1 MAERAHKV
9 ARHQEEGT
17 AGPAMEYDLANFE
30 VNEGVFAGNSL
41 FDQLSDDEL
50 KARLRLV
57 LTAERT
63 RLSDLSVLASTNLHP
78 KIVQLLT
85 TSHATYCDAV
95 LEFTARESKIL
106 LLSIL
111 EGEKLGS
118 NHFAIGPLPKCA
130 GELCYGILA
139 RVPAQKDLS
148 AAHSLSRLSF
158 QAIGLRIGASA
169 ADAETRPL
177 VAHET
182 SKALQSVA
190 FKRLPPD
197 LATVLVPQQ
206 IGSIVF
212 VPSEAV
218 EEKKL
223 SYISFAAEA
232 SIISAGG
239 LHHNRL
245 EAPAGPV
252 ALSPNFVALTTRA
265 GGCGPRQGPRP
276 DLQVARDSTAVAFPA
291 LIGFAR
297 WVGGQLLAATRDS
310 DRVIFATL
318 STVRPSLILRPDP
331 LVNLAFA
338 PGCKLDWSQ
347 RPCSEWEIPLE
358 VDFHHKLVLWYKE
371 LAEPVLS
378 TFGVGFRP
386 DGIVLCAAFE
396 DDLIE
401 IPLDHGH
408 IGEQG
413 WNALALIAEHL
424 RTE

>member
-1 MAERAHKV
+1 MQKAHV
-9 ARHQEEGT
+9 CIQ
-17 AGPAMEYDLANFE
+17 
-30 VNEGVFAGNSL
+30 
-41 FDQLSDDEL
+41 
-50 KARLRLV
+50 
-57 LTAERT
+57 
-63 RLSDLSVLASTNLHP
+63 
-78 KIVQLLT
+78 
-85 TSHATYCDAV
+85 
-95 LEFTARESKIL
+95 
-106 LLSIL
+106 
-111 EGEKLGS
+111 
-118 NHFAIGPLPKCA
+118 FAIGPLPKCA

-139 RVPAQKDLS
+139 LVPAQKDLS

-177 VAHET
+177 VAHEVSLSCFQKVGDLFPDTPHFFSLQT

-206 IGSIVF
+206 IGSIIF

-297 WVGGQLLAATRDS
+297 WVGGQVLAATRDS
-310 DRVIFATL
+310 DRIIFATL
-318 STVRPSLILRPDP
+318 STVRPSLIRARTPSSTSLSRPVANSTGRSAHARGGRSRSRWISTTSWSCGTRNWQSQSCRP
-331 LVNLAFA
+331 LASVSARTASSCAL
-338 PGCKLDWSQ
+338 
-347 RPCSEWEIPLE
+347 
-358 VDFHHKLVLWYKE
+358 
-371 LAEPVLS
+371 LS
-378 TFGVGFRP
+378 
-386 DGIVLCAAFE
+386 
-396 DDLIE
+396 
-401 IPLDHGH
+401 
-408 IGEQG
+408 
-413 WNALALIAEHL
+413 
-424 RTE
+424 RTT

>member
-1 MAERAHKV
+1 MQKAHV
-9 ARHQEEGT
+9 CIQ
-17 AGPAMEYDLANFE
+17 
-30 VNEGVFAGNSL
+30 
-41 FDQLSDDEL
+41 
-50 KARLRLV
+50 
-57 LTAERT
+57 
-63 RLSDLSVLASTNLHP
+63 
-78 KIVQLLT
+78 
-85 TSHATYCDAV
+85 
-95 LEFTARESKIL
+95 
-106 LLSIL
+106 
-111 EGEKLGS
+111 
-118 NHFAIGPLPKCA
+118 FAIGPLPKCA

-177 VAHET
+177 VAHEVSLSCFQKVGDLFPDTPHFFSLQT